1 MFFHFMLEVELGVTN
16 IASEIPLFFVNCLHV
31 LFEIAL
37 AYKTSSTNLTDFH
50 VLEKEKKILI
60 FGLISFPCLALCLLS
75 YKNNNIHSKQN
86 YSALL

>member
-50 VLEKEKKILI
+50 VLEKIFCKITMY
-60 FGLISFPCLALCLLS
+60 SYLAVWSPLWLYASSVKNKIREAKSLLF
-75 YKNNNIHSKQN
+75 
-86 YSALL
+86 

>member
-16 IASEIPLFFVNCLHV
+16 IASEISLFFVNCLHV

-50 VLEKEKKILI
+50 VLEKKK
-60 FGLISFPCLALCLLS
+60 SS
-75 YKNNNIHSKQN
+75 NNNIHFWLSGVRRGFMPPQLKTC
-86 YSALL
+86 